1 MSLMAFARGI
11 HGKPFATR
19 SAADRISSVEYVPL
33 KTRISI
39 ALGNVRVG
47 SSFFGSYLDGLPIIS
62 VL

>member
-1 MSLMAFARGI
+1 MSLMAFAS
-11 HGKPFATR
+11 GKPFVAR

-39 ALGNVRVG
+39 ALGSVRLGVRV
-47 SSFFGSYLDGLPIIS
+47 SPALYLDGLPIIS